1 MFRIGSYI
9 QQVSAFHCV
18 ARCRV
23 AALCT
28 TLLKSRANDTFCT
41 TFIVRGPFDT
51 TTPASTHPHRHRRP
65 THCLACLHLPPR
77 PCPQHGCPCTT
88 PAASHLCAYT
98 PHRRHALRTH
108 TATGVAATLRHTPRL
123 RHTTRAPQAWRAVS
137 HPLPHTRGV
146 PFDCDPRTLPH
157 APQNSNFPNAKLTK
171 ARTTP
176 GPLPHSTHD
185 APPRTHRELSQVL
198 CTTHHSNRYARTT
211 ICDARPPRDDA
222 LHVQRLG
229 ARTGRQGAR
238 LVAARGA

>member
-9 QQVSAFHCV
+9 QQVAAFHCV

-108 TATGVAATLRHTPRL
+108 TATGVAAILRHTPRL

-198 CTTHHSNRYARTT
+198 CTTHHSNRCKDHNMRCSSTS
-211 ICDARPPRDDA
+211 R
-222 LHVQRLG
+222 
-229 ARTGRQGAR
+229 
-238 LVAARGA
+238 

>member
-1 MFRIGSYI
+1 MLR
-9 QQVSAFHCV
+9 
-18 ARCRV
+18 
-23 AALCT
+23 T
-28 TLLKSRANDTFCT
+28 TLFWSSSKFQHSTALHVAELQRFARLCSR
-41 TFIVRGPFDT
+41 VVQ
-51 TTPASTHPHRHRRP
+51 TTPFARLSLSEVLSTPPHRHPHTHTATDVQP
-65 THCLACLHLPPR
+65 TAHLPPR

-198 CTTHHSNRYARTT
+198 CTTHHSNRCKDHNMRCSSTS
-211 ICDARPPRDDA
+211 R
-222 LHVQRLG
+222 
-229 ARTGRQGAR
+229 
-238 LVAARGA
+238 